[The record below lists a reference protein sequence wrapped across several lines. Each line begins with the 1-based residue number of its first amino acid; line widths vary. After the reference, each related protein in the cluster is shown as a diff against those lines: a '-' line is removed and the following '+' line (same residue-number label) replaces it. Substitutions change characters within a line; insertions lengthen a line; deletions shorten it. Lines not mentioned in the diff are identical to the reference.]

1 LGEKKLATVKV
12 VTDIAAP
19 IEVCFDLARNI
30 DVHSATVWRHT
41 REAAVAG
48 VTGGL
53 IEEGQTVTFEAT
65 HLLVRQRLTSRIVR
79 MERPRVFVD
88 RMQRGAFKSMM
99 HTHEFEEFGGLT
111 RMTDT
116 LQFEAPLGWLGRL
129 AERIVLEDYMRK
141 FLIDRNHELK
151 IMAELQGW
159 PAR

>member
-1 LGEKKLATVKV
+1 

-19 IEVCFDLARNI
+19 IDVVFDLARNI
-30 DVHSATVWRHT
+30 DVHSATVWKRT

-48 VTGGL
+48 VTEGL

-65 HLLVRQRLTSRIVR
+65 HLFVRQRLTSRIAR
-79 MERPRVFVD
+79 MERPRLFVD
-88 RMQRGAFKSMM
+88 EMQRGAFKSMT
-99 HTHEFEEFGGLT
+99 HTHEFEEIGGMT

-116 LQFEAPLGWLGRL
+116 LHFEAPLGLLGRL

-141 FLIDRNHELK
+141 FLIDRNRELK
-151 IMAELQGW
+151 MMAELQGW